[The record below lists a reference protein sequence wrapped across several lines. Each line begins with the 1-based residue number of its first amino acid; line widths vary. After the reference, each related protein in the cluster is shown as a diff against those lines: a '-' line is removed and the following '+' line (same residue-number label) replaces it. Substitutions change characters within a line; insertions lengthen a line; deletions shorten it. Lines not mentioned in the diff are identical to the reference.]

1 MGLRKGIA
9 MKSIKPGR
17 GPSMMGGIGSVAVV
31 ICGIIW
37 TLAAVSMDAPIFFPL
52 FGLVFIGMGIAE
64 AVYSFKNASGENRYS
79 SFDIVDSSEE
89 PDPLNERFGRQA
101 EEPAPDVP
109 PEGFAYCPYCGAKL
123 GEGFTFCGK
132 CGRELPKETKKS

>member
-1 MGLRKGIA
+1 

-17 GPSMMGGIGSVAVV
+17 GPSMMGGIGAVAVV

-37 TLAAVSMDAPIFFPL
+37 TLAAVSMGAPIFFPL
-52 FGLVFIGMGIAE
+52 FGLVFIGMGIAD
-64 AVYSFKNASGENRYS
+64 AVYSFKNASGKERYS
-79 SFDIVDSSEE
+79 AFDIVDSSEE
-89 PDPLNERFGRQA
+89 SDPLNERFGRQA

-109 PEGFAYCPYCGAKL
+109 SDGFAYCPYCGAKL

-132 CGRELPKETKKS
+132 CGRELPKETKNS

>member
-1 MGLRKGIA
+1 
-9 MKSIKPGR
+9 
-17 GPSMMGGIGSVAVV
+17 
-31 ICGIIW
+31 
-37 TLAAVSMDAPIFFPL
+37 
-52 FGLVFIGMGIAE
+52 MGIAE

-101 EEPAPDVP
+101 EEPAADVP

-123 GEGFTFCGK
+123 GEGFIFCGK
-132 CGRELPKETKKS
+132 CGRELPKETKRS